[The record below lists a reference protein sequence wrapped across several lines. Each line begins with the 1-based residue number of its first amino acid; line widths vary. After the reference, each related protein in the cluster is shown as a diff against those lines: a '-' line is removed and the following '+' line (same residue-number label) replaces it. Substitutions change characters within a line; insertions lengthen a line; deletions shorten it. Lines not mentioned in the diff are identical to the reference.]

1 MKSRQFEGCTQKK
14 LLLKMQPS
22 HQENLRNITA
32 LIAVNFLTKCFSHS
46 ITVNT
51 DVSLTVFEKD
61 IQMLLATG
69 RAC

>member
-1 MKSRQFEGCTQKK
+1 
-14 LLLKMQPS
+14 MQPS

-51 DVSLTVFEKD
+51 DVSLTVFETD